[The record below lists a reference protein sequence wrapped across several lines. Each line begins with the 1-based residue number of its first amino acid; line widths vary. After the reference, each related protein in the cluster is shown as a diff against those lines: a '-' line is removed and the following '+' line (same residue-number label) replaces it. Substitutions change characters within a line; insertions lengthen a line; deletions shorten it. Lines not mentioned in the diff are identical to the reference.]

1 MSTRHASS
9 RSRGRAYAVVALV
22 VSFVLVSVP
31 AYANER
37 PVGWED
43 PSAIDLSRVLMIFVL
58 GPIGLALLIAL
69 GAAAPWLIRGEGLG
83 SDPEK
88 TDEWFGGPKG
98 GAGELSGKQDASAL
112 ESGGASGKY

>member
-1 MSTRHASS
+1 M
-9 RSRGRAYAVVALV
+9 ALV

-69 GAAAPWLIRGEGLG
+69 GAAARIFTGAPLPAPWLIRGEGLG